1 MFKINHISNNSIVL
15 PVEIDKSLTPQS
27 PIPIIS
33 TDNNE
38 IEEKSLSYFPSILSK
53 EENNHEQKLLDST
66 NNSEEKE
73 NIFLDRKKLVKFIT
87 IKEEGK
93 NSDKKGNFCNSKFNE
108 GKWNKNEHLQFL
120 KGISL
125 YENKWKEVQKLV
137 ITRSVG
143 QVRSHAQKY
152 FLKYRSLL
160 NFNKNTF
167 KNIKF
172 LLKKIKELDKRFNL
186 EEKPEKNIFFSLE
199 QNILGKNIKLKRR
212 HIFKRIQRK
221 IVFKNININ
230 GKRIKENNED
240 IIEDNNETNTNL
252 ENTGN
257 FPLFEQKNL
266 DDDISLDDISINQN
280 NELNKSSHNNIFVGI
295 NNCKEYN
302 TISRINKKF
311 FC

>member
-15 PVEIDKSLTPQS
+15 PVEIEKSLTPQS

-93 NSDKKGNFCNSKFNE
+93 NSDKKSNFCNSKFNE

-172 LLKKIKELDKRFNL
+172 LLKKIKELDKRLNL